1 MNALYGIISLSAPLL
16 LASAG
21 ALISE
26 HSGCMALFLDG
37 IINLAAF
44 LCFAGTLLFH
54 SAAAGIVFSV
64 CSCTIFI
71 FTAAVLVEK
80 LRANRFLAA
89 LALNILTAALASVF
103 SAIFFHTRGVLT
115 NPFFVFPAAKIRL
128 ETTVMAFLL
137 CAAGCLMLRY
147 SRIGLYI
154 RISGSDAN
162 VLRAKGIDVPA
173 VRITA
178 WIFAAAFGAV
188 SGCILSLKISS
199 FVPNIASGTG
209 WTALAAVFLGK
220 KNTAAIIAAVLV
232 FAASQ
237 YGANNLQNAAI
248 FKSIPPAFLLSLPY
262 LSALLL
268 ILLVP
273 KKQS

>member
-1 MNALYGIISLSAPLL
+1 
-16 LASAG
+16 
-21 ALISE
+21 
-26 HSGCMALFLDG
+26 
-37 IINLAAF
+37 
-44 LCFAGTLLFH
+44 
-54 SAAAGIVFSV
+54 
-64 CSCTIFI
+64 
-71 FTAAVLVEK
+71 
-80 LRANRFLAA
+80 
-89 LALNILTAALASVF
+89 
-103 SAIFFHTRGVLT
+103 
-115 NPFFVFPAAKIRL
+115 
-128 ETTVMAFLL
+128 
-137 CAAGCLMLRY
+137 MLRY